1 MIFQGDLSKYHPAD
15 ALMFL
20 ANLNLNGLFS
30 VSCADSILTLSF
42 KNGMLIDAHS
52 PRGDRKLLQFLRFRA
67 IIDEHQERQITR
79 IHTETGLSVRQILS
93 KLNSLSLAAIQAPLL
108 QAMMEV
114 ILELFLLECGTFNF
128 TDTEVEE
135 DSAGIRLETDKVSL
149 KALVMSDELR
159 EFVKTH
165 KSLAREMD
173 VCESH
178 STELKHA
185 PGDELII
192 KMASRRVTVRRLLD
206 ETPLAGSHLLKRLEE
221 MIARGV
227 ILLREPQHEPD
238 GAIVQPDPLFSA
250 YKQALRKLFSARDAV
265 ARLSAVI
272 SFCKGFYDGM
282 LILTA
287 RQGEV
292 IQCKLVTKNAAGT
305 LVQKVFSSGLGRLA
319 DDPVLAAVSRSG
331 VGFFGQRFPSTLI
344 DQTIGSTGGDCAL
357 IPVLNHSGTAILFF
371 AYSAG
376 KFSGLSPHHYL
387 ELLSWMMAPTSR
399 MTPAEASPCAETTHL
414 PDGATPAVA
423 QRAHESDSAAG
434 NRMAELIAR
443 IDDLPPLP
451 ALAARALAMLSN
463 PDTPMDEI
471 EAAIGQDQAL
481 TTKLIKVANSAL
493 YSGYQKANTLRQVL
507 TRIGVKTTRSLI
519 LTSSTRSY
527 FLKNRQGMKIWGR
540 FLWQHAV
547 ECGLGARRIAAAVS
561 YPDPDEAFTGGIVH
575 DVGKLIILML
585 FPEKY
590 KEIEKIRKM
599 EKIWDKD
606 AEQQVIGADH
616 EQIGRLLMDK
626 WKMPDAIKACTEFH
640 HRCQSSG
647 EFRTLTAIVAY
658 ANRLSQI
665 HGANPRTKTP
675 EDDHHLA
682 ELTAWLGINAATQS
696 EIISAVM
703 SDFQNT
709 DLMS

>member
-20 ANLNLNGLFS
+20 ASLNLNGLFS
-30 VSCADSILTLSF
+30 VSNADSIITLSF
-42 KNGMLIDAHS
+42 RNGMLIDAHS
-52 PRGDRKLLQFLRFRA
+52 SRGDRKLLHFLRIRNL
-67 IIDEHQERQITR
+67 IDEHQERQITR
-79 IHTETGLSVRQILS
+79 IHHETGLSVRQILG
-93 KLNSLSLAAIQAPLL
+93 KLNSLSLGAIKTLLL
-108 QAMMEV
+108 QSMMEV
-114 ILELFLLECGTFNF
+114 ILELFLLESGTFNF
-128 TDTEVEE
+128 TDTDVEE
-135 DSAGIRLETDKVSL
+135 DAAGIRLETDKVSL
-149 KALVMSDELR
+149 KALVMADEFR

-165 KSLAREMD
+165 HSLAREMD
-173 VCESH
+173 FCESH
-178 STELKHA
+178 AKDLKHA
-185 PGDELII
+185 PGDEVII
-192 KMASRRVTVRRLLD
+192 KMALRKATVRYLLD
-206 ETPLAGSHLLKRLEE
+206 EGPLASNQALKRLEE
-221 MIARGV
+221 MIALGV
-227 ILLREPQHEPD
+227 IVLREPQNETDGPD
-238 GAIVQPDPLFSA
+238 LLPDPLFSA
-250 YKQALRKLFSARDAV
+250 YKQALRRLFSARDAV

-292 IQCKLVTKNAAGT
+292 MQCKLVTKNAAGT
-305 LVQKVFSSGLGRLA
+305 LVQKSFSTGLGRLA

-344 DQTIGSTGGDCAL
+344 DQSIGTTSGDCAL
-357 IPVLNHSGTAILFF
+357 IPVLNQAGTAILFF
-371 AYSAG
+371 AYSG
-376 KFSGLSPHHYL
+376 KKFTGVSPHHYL
-387 ELLSWMMAPTSR
+387 ELLSWMMTPSSR
-399 MTPAEASPCAETTHL
+399 GVPAEAGRADSTRQAAEDKVL
-414 PDGATPAVA
+414 EVKVA
-423 QRAHESDSAAG
+423 AE

-451 ALAARALAMLSN
+451 ALASRALTMLSN
-463 PDTPMDEI
+463 PDTTMDEI

-527 FLKNRQGMKIWGR
+527 FLKNRQGMNIWGR

-547 ECGLGARRIAAAVS
+547 ECGLAARRIAAAVK

-585 FPEKY
+585 FPEKF
-590 KEIEKIRKM
+590 KEIEKIKKTI
-599 EKIWDKD
+599 ESSDKE
-606 AEQQVIGADH
+606 AEQRVIGADH
-616 EQIGRLLMDK
+616 EHIGRLLMDK

-640 HRCQSSG
+640 HRYQASG
-647 EFRTLTAIVAY
+647 AYGTLAGIVAY

-665 HGANPRTKTP
+665 HGANPRVKP
-675 EDDHHLA
+675 LEDDNQLK
-682 ELTAWLGINAATQS
+682 ELTAWLGISESTQS
-696 EIISAVM
+696 EIIASILN
-703 SDFQNT
+703 DFENT